1 MPSVWKDSE
10 KYFWRVLE
18 HLGFP
23 FSMWNFCI
31 FLQNGILL
39 EFRRGRKWFPISLG
53 KICISLLQRNT
64 SVRDLV
70 FYSAGGQLSDGR
82 KGSVVW
88 EWRNSWCDIIWQ
100 LVSNWP
106 SCLRG
111 SSVSSKWKSPQP
123 LIWAWQ
129 AKATQIPHDAGDVPY
144 AAVYWQDPCRKLGLL
159 GGIGMWS
166 EVLWWVLNKLA
177 ALPKKSDGGGGS
189 GCPVEGWSFFG
200 GCNPRAPACSGC
212 RAGSTV
218 RKGGE
223 WEEGSDSCSQH
234 SWATA

>member
-10 KYFWRVLE
+10 KYFRRVLE

-39 EFRRGRKWFPISLG
+39 EFRRGRKRFPISLG

-70 FYSAGGQLSDGR
+70 FYRAGGQLSDGR

-88 EWRNSWCDIIWQ
+88 EWRNSRCDIIWQ

-106 SCLRG
+106 NCLWG

-129 AKATQIPHDAGDVPY
+129 AKATQILHDAGDVPY

-177 ALPKKSDGGGGS
+177 ALPKKSDGGVAAVLLRAGPSSEDAILGLRLAP
-189 GCPVEGWSFFG
+189 GCG
-200 GCNPRAPACSGC
+200 
-212 RAGSTV
+212 AGSTV